1 MSTKESELAVLV
13 IDDDLAMLELLA
25 SVLDDEGYSVRT
37 ATGGAQGLSMLEE
50 ALPSLVLLDWMMPAM
65 RGDEVL
71 RRIRSGSNSHVPV
84 VILSANGDARA
95 LLAEGADAFIAKPFN
110 IDDLLGCVAHYT
122 GRA

>member
-1 MSTKESELAVLV
+1 MSAKEAELAILV

-37 ATGGAQGLSMLEE
+37 ASGGAQGLSMLEE

-84 VILSANGDARA
+84 IILSANGDARA

-110 IDDLLGCVAHYT
+110 IDDLLGCVARYT
-122 GRA
+122 GRS

>member
-1 MSTKESELAVLV
+1 MSAKGLEPAVLV
-13 IDDDLAMLELLA
+13 IDDDLSMLELVA

-50 ALPSLVLLDWMMPAM
+50 TLPGLVLLDWMMPAM

-71 RRIRSGSNSHVPV
+71 RRIKAGSYSHVPV
-84 VILSANGDARA
+84 VVLSANGEARA
-95 LLAEGADAFIAKPFN
+95 LLAEGADAFIAKPFD
-110 IDDLLGCVAHYT
+110 IDDLLGCVARYI